1 MGKKNKKAKSAV
13 ADSEAGM
20 PRHLRRE
27 ILTIANELLESKLQ
41 FWVLES
47 FQSLFCV
54 GNCY

>member
-13 ADSEAGM
+13 ADSETGM